1 MKKFTFI
8 VVCLLAV
15 SCQREKPVADFS
27 YSISSDHRVVY
38 CQNLSTNADKYLWIL
53 TFPDGRTEK
62 EETMNL
68 SPMFRLHNGGEV
80 AAGEYNLRLVALN
93 RYGYAEKN
101 ETFTISGAS
110 QPSPYANFTV
120 SSSNGSRVPTT
131 LACSN
136 LSTNAT
142 HYSWTLMRPNGST
155 TTSTLKNPT
164 FSCTVAGNY
173 TIKLTA
179 YNSSNESD
187 SYSRTI
193 NLQQAP
199 SYNSYTIKWLKLEK
213 IPMQCEDGSS
223 WDTGI
228 LSGSY
233 PDIYFKIQNSSNTQT
248 YFTSTVENDVKQS
261 DFPVYWYNVNT
272 TLMMGT
278 EYRIVFYDKDGALDS
293 DDIMAHCI
301 WESSYLTPGATTEV
315 WGTAAGT
322 TRFVV
327 GLEWNSAS
335 VDPTKGVDDNQPVEA
350 SKEPVRAK

>member
-1 MKKFTFI
+1 MKKFAF
-8 VVCLLAV
+8 VVFCLLAV
-15 SCQREKPVADFS
+15 SCHQEKPVADFS
-27 YSISSDHRVVY
+27 YSISSDQRVVY
-38 CQNLSTNADKYLWIL
+38 CENLSTNADKYLWIL
-53 TFPDGRTEK
+53 TFPDGRTKE
-62 EETMNL
+62 EETMNVAPTFQL
-68 SPMFRLHNGGEV
+68 DTDGEV
-80 AAGEYNLRLVALN
+80 AAGEYSLRLVALN

-110 QPSPYANFTV
+110 QSSPYANFTV

-142 HYSWTLMRPNGST
+142 HYSWTLIRPYGST

-199 SYNSYTIKWLKLEK
+199 SYNSYTIKWLRLEK

-248 YFTSTVENDVKQS
+248 YFTSPVKEDVQQS
-261 DFPVYWYNVNT
+261 DLPITWYSVNT
-272 TLMMGT
+272 TLDVGT
-278 EYRIVFYDKDGALDS
+278 EYKIAFYDKDGALDP
-293 DDIMAHCI
+293 DDIMANCI
-301 WESSYLTPGATTEV
+301 WESNPTSGVSSMFWESYSGDI
-315 WGTAAGT
+315 
-322 TRFVV
+322 RFVV
-327 GLEWNSAS
+327 GLEWSSAS
-335 VDPTKGVDDNQPVEA
+335 VDLTKGVDDNQPVDG